1 MKLQTGDMIVVH
13 GIIEAEREVVKYTD
27 ASALVTFLRERDDP
41 NEHMKNNEEYMRIV
55 NLQFKEIYK
64 LSDKVT
70 IPFHNEEA
78 FVSALFRLGVFSKT
92 TLN

>member
-1 MKLQTGDMIVVH
+1 MKLQTGDVIVVH
-13 GIIEAEREVVKYTD
+13 GSKEAERDLVKYTD

-41 NEHMKNNEEYMRIV
+41 DELFRSNEEYMRDV
-55 NLQFKEIYK
+55 NTEFKKIYNIEE
-64 LSDKVT
+64 KVI

-78 FVSALFRLGVFSKT
+78 FVNAMFRLGVFAKT